1 MKTMTKS
8 LVMASSILLLGAN
21 TYAAK
26 VVPGYFSHQSRYEVI
41 ETAAVDTKDKAYSL
55 GFQKLQDLK
64 KLGDGQKLSVE
75 LGLHLLSSKEKRSSN
90 LESGYITVQEF
101 MNEEGDIMFRGRVNI
116 NYHFSEEEDR
126 R

>member
-8 LVMASSILLLGAN
+8 LVMASTILLLGASA
-21 TYAAK
+21 YAAK
-26 VVPGYFSHQSRYEVI
+26 VIPGDYSHASRYEVI
-41 ETAAVDTKDKAYSL
+41 ETAAVDTKDKAFTL

-64 KLGDGQKLSVE
+64 KLGDGKKLSAE
-75 LGLHLLSSKEKRSSN
+75 LGLHALTAKEKSSTN

-101 MNEEGDIMFRGRVNI
+101 MNEDGNIMYRGRVNI
-116 NYHFSEEEDR
+116 NYHFSIDEER